1 MDLKQL
7 QYFVA
12 CAQTGSFSD
21 AAKVLYSTQPS
32 VSKVIKSLEDTL
44 GMQLFERLPRGIR
57 LTVQGQ
63 KVYHYACRITNEID
77 VLENMASRGMTKWV
91 RISMNPSSWFANQF
105 VDFYNETFEKNY
117 HFQLTT
123 AGVRSVMER
132 VRDYMDD
139 IGFVYILSQQQEN
152 FLHELAK
159 NKMEFIPMYETEVI
173 FYPGRQTEFYD
184 SGKERVQLEE
194 LEGSRFIQNYQDE
207 YISIENSAEENVLSW
222 RELDVAVVTNSDY
235 IMDKM
240 LKSSDLVNLSGSYLS
255 EDQAANYGKRLA
267 LPHNRIRFGYVMRK
281 EEQLDEGVWELIRY
295 LERQLRKNPQADDS
309 AI

>member
-1 MDLKQL
+1 M
-7 QYFVA
+7 
-12 CAQTGSFSD
+12 
-21 AAKVLYSTQPS
+21 
-32 VSKVIKSLEDTL
+32 VS
-44 GMQLFERLPRGIR
+44 
-57 LTVQGQ
+57 
-63 KVYHYACRITNEID
+63 
-77 VLENMASRGMTKWV
+77 
-91 RISMNPSSWFANQF
+91 
-105 VDFYNETFEKNY
+105 
-117 HFQLTT
+117 
-123 AGVRSVMER
+123 
-132 VRDYMDD
+132 
-139 IGFVYILSQQQEN
+139 
-152 FLHELAK
+152 
-159 NKMEFIPMYETEVI
+159 
-173 FYPGRQTEFYD
+173 
-184 SGKERVQLEE
+184 LEE
-194 LEGSRFIQNYQDE
+194 LKDQRFIQNYQDE